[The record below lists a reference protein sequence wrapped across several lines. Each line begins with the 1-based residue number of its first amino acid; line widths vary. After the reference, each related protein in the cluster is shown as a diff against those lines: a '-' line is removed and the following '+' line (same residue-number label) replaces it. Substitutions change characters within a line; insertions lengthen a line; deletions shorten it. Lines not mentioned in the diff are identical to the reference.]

1 MDSIL
6 FIIFLYDTL
15 IDQLLFFYVIVYML
29 AVKTGS
35 SGTDRR
41 VSVNLVDKNGE
52 ETGYIYVDQ
61 KKINNWEAYQWVVS
75 VSLNKIYN
83 YSIVYTVTQ

>member
-1 MDSIL
+1 MDSICYL
-6 FIIFLYDTL
+6 FHLYDTL
-15 IDQLLFFYVIVYML
+15 IDQLLFYYVIVYML

-41 VSVNLVDKNGE
+41 VSVNLIDKNGE

-61 KKINNWEAYQWVVS
+61 KKINNWEAYQ
-75 VSLNKIYN
+75 
-83 YSIVYTVTQ
+83 

>member
-1 MDSIL
+1 
-6 FIIFLYDTL
+6 
-15 IDQLLFFYVIVYML
+15 ML

-41 VSVNLVDKNGE
+41 VSVNLIDKNGE
-52 ETGYIYVDQ
+52 ETGFIYVDQ

-75 VSLNKIYN
+75 VLLNIIYN
-83 YSIVYTVTQ
+83 YSIVYTTGIFSLHSESLVFLF

>member
-1 MDSIL
+1 M
-6 FIIFLYDTL
+6 
-15 IDQLLFFYVIVYML
+15 LFFYVIVYML

-41 VSVNLVDKNGE
+41 VSVNLIDKNGE

-61 KKINNWEAYQWVVS
+61 KKINNWEAYQ
-75 VSLNKIYN
+75 
-83 YSIVYTVTQ
+83 